1 MSVPMSS
8 AAAIPMARPIAQ
20 PSRVWPT
27 AVHSVPSAAWCHR
40 ALAVCVIEGNSS
52 ARMTPATL
60 SHCQRPSAAASTPNL
75 SNQRRNAYRSASRL
89 TVTGSRSSTRGPA
102 LWR

>member
-8 AAAIPMARPIAQ
+8 EAAIPMARPIAQ

-60 SHCQRPSAAASTPNL
+60 SHFQRPSAAASTASL
-75 SNQRRNAYRSASRL
+75 SPYRSASRL

>member
-8 AAAIPMARPIAQ
+8 AATIPMASPIAQ

-60 SHCQRPSAAASTPNL
+60 SHCQRPSAAASTA
-75 SNQRRNAYRSASRL
+75 SRNAYRSASWL